1 MLRGAHLART
11 FSRGARQGDC
21 SNREPAA
28 EAKYHDGADVPASG
42 GDAVSEVADSARSPA
57 APKS

>member
-11 FSRGARQGDC
+11 FPRGARQGNC
-21 SNREPAA
+21 TNKESAA
-28 EAKYHDGADVPASG
+28 EAKYHDGADAPASG

-57 APKS
+57 ARES